1 MKKFLIVSILCLV
14 TGYAM
19 SQVANFTFAY
29 QSGNPCVPGT
39 VSFTNTSTNAT
50 DIQSIDWDFGDGAS
64 QTLYPVP
71 DVNALNP
78 THGYTSAGNF
88 TVTMVVHYSNTTK
101 TASTTV
107 RMVQPVTATF
117 SVASDTICPGDPV
130 SFTSSVVAPG
140 NAGQIKTYTWSFGD
154 GATSSQANP
163 THNYLNSG
171 NIAVTYDVTLTIIDT
186 NGCMSSYTV
195 NNAVPI
201 WQKPEADFYA
211 SDTIF
216 CYNNNVTSGTST
228 FTNYTGV
235 TTGNSYQWIFGD
247 KNNPFQTSTA
257 ENPTVT
263 FPLGTYDVT
272 LIATSVNGCKDTI
285 TKYTYIQMIN
295 FEAQYNVTDTIL
307 CGVPSKTTVQGLNVR
322 GTQYKWTWGD
332 GYENF
337 SANSYLEKTYRTSG
351 TFDVVVQA
359 TAPQGC
365 IAYDTFTLHVYD
377 DVTGIPAIED
387 TNMCDPATPVIF
399 RDSTAY
405 NVSDNFGF
413 GSVWWSFGDG
423 QTGTGSPTTHT
434 YPTFGDYDCQMIVT
448 TPYGCV
454 LDTAF
459 FRVHIFAMSA
469 KAAVIDP
476 APPNPPHGCAPHS
489 VTLQNIA
496 DSLVSSSPITDF
508 IWRWDYYGDNTDTTN
523 SLDEDTQDHTYQ
535 DTGVYQ
541 VYVTL
546 INEQGCKYDVY
557 INTIMV
563 GYPPECDFEFDFKED
578 CKSAIGLNVR
588 ALDVLDSNGNIVGD
602 AYANDWSWID
612 PTTGSPIGSGDTTSV
627 GFSSPGYHALQ
638 LSPSHN
644 GCAGKGPTK
653 DSTCYVCPP
662 VVAFDNPKNDMDGT
676 PPEYCDFINVAF
688 AKTHENCLGTRYRWG
703 FGDGKN
709 KQTWSDTLLP
719 TDPDPQFYYCDTGG
733 AEPGYLCNLEG
744 VIIATLWA
752 ENTDSLDSTSPT
764 YNRCGYCTD
773 ETTQLFF
780 ISPYRMN
787 FTTDLGSE
795 DVHVCAGDSIRFWDS
810 SEVLNCTS
818 HELWGF
824 YFASAVDPAH
834 SAWPIGEMYPT
845 HGYKPVAS
853 KRPVIGGT
861 WVKFYYPNKYV
872 AILQDTSAYGKC
884 MYTDTLEI
892 SVYPQ
897 SVPAFVSSRTKSN
910 FYFGRDTLC
919 LNNPDTLYLK
929 DASYTESP
937 FDYLKITGWEWVL
950 GRDTARTQ
958 NPALIDTIYGL
969 KDLKLTVINE
979 YGCDSTIEF
988 PEYVL
993 VNMIDARFTT
1003 PKKVYCNKTAVP
1015 FSNTSQVYP
1024 VSYNKNTSITCRW
1037 DFGDGSPVYTQTI
1050 TSTSTAAQKVVP
1062 HTYDL
1067 PNVMNCI
1074 AVTVT
1079 CEADGLD
1086 CEATFTDSICIQ
1098 RPVASFTDDGHN
1110 YPCPGSI
1117 GINASFYDNSQGN
1130 IVYYEWTFGD
1140 TFSGSANH
1148 AEGPNMDTVLHLYKN
1163 AGSYDVTYIVTD
1175 DNSCTDTLYAPGFFY
1190 IDGPAGDFTYSPL
1203 SGCVNLTVAFQPT
1216 ITNTDSTIIIPDGA
1230 TQVIRSGIAVN
1241 NTVRHTYKTPGAYIP
1256 FFTLIKWTNNN
1267 GTMERCLVQ
1276 WSGED
1281 TIFAIEMKPDFE
1293 TDSLYCPQVPIT
1305 FNNTTTIAPS
1315 VLSLDSTSW
1324 IFYEGGDTTTMH
1336 DGQTQYD
1343 SAGFYKVTVTGYS
1356 KLCAKSTSKYIEVIE
1371 IPDVRFIPDTA
1382 KACDGLEV
1390 VFTVDSST
1398 ITPLQMSRIS
1408 RYDWTFSDGETLEGH
1423 PASREFSQSGTY
1435 TYDVDITYVPKNC
1448 VKRYTDTVVIFAYV
1462 SPVAD
1467 FNPNPNEANAGE
1479 TFNFID
1485 ASTKGD
1491 GKITNWSWDFGDDV
1505 KDSSSQNVSHIY
1517 ENTSGYIT
1525 VTLVITDEY
1534 GCKSTVQKQVLVT
1547 ESMVFPNILT
1557 PDATVGGEP
1566 CVFRPIEDKG
1576 FFKEFKMEIYDRWG
1590 VLVWRNSC
1598 TDPNCPSPGTD
1609 FWWDGRNKQGSR
1621 VSDGVYYWVVYGMPL
1636 SETNT
1641 IILNGSVTVVGGT
1654 K

>member
-1 MKKFLIVSILCLV
+1 MKKFFIISIVCFMS
-14 TGYAM
+14 GMAM
-19 SQVANFTFAY
+19 AQMADFTWY
-29 QSGNPCVPGT
+29 YTNGTPCVPGT
-39 VSFTNTSTNAT
+39 VTFTNTSTNPSG
-50 DIQSIDWDFGDGAS
+50 IQSVDWDFGDN
-64 QTLYPVP
+64 T
-71 DVNALNP
+71 
-78 THGYTSAGNF
+78 THATTMDAVHPYTTAGTF
-88 TVTMVVHYSNTTK
+88 TVTLTVTYSNTTK
-101 TASTTV
+101 TKTATI
-107 RMVQPVTATF
+107 RMVNPVTATF
-117 SVASDTICPGDPV
+117 TTAGDTICPGEEV
-130 SFTSSVVAPG
+130 SFTSSVTAPG
-140 NAGQIKTYTWSFGD
+140 NAGQIRSYLWSFGD
-154 GATSSQANP
+154 GGQSSQPNP
-163 THNYLNSG
+163 KYVYENNG
-171 NIAVTYDVTLTIIDT
+171 NLAVSYPVTLTITDT
-186 NGCMSSYTV
+186 NGCSTSYTMQD
-195 NNAVPI
+195 AVPM

-211 SDTIF
+211 SDSIF
-216 CYNNNVTSGTST
+216 CYNNNQTSGTST
-228 FTNYTGV
+228 FTNTTGV
-235 TTGNSYQWIFGD
+235 TTGNTYQWFFGPM
-247 KNNPFQTSTA
+247 NNPYQTSTSA
-257 ENPTVT
+257 NPTVT
-263 FPLGTYDVT
+263 FPQGTYNVT
-272 LIATSVNGCKDTI
+272 LVATSPKGCTDTL
-285 TKYTYIQMIN
+285 TKYNYIQMIN
-295 FEAQYNVTDTIL
+295 FEALYNVSDTIL
-307 CGVPSKTTVQGLNVR
+307 CGVPSKTVVQGLNVR

-337 SANSYLEKTYRTSG
+337 SANSYLEKTYRVSG

-365 IAYDTFTLHVYD
+365 IAYDTFTIHVYD
-377 DVTGIPAIED
+377 DVAGIPYVID
-387 TNMCDPATPVIF
+387 TNMCDPATPVLF
-399 RDSTAY
+399 YDSTAY
-405 NVSDNFGF
+405 NSNDNFGF
-413 GSVWWSFGDG
+413 KSTWWSFGDG
-423 QTGTGSPTTHT
+423 MTGVGDTIAHT
-434 YPTFGDYDCQMIVT
+434 YPALGDYECQMIVT

-454 LDTAF
+454 LDTVF
-459 FRVHIFAMSA
+459 FRVHFFAMSA
-469 KAAVIDP
+469 RAAVIDP

-489 VTLQNIA
+489 VTLANIV
-496 DSLVSSSPITDF
+496 DSLVTSSPITDF
-508 IWRWDYYGDNTDTTN
+508 IWRWDYFGDTTDTTN
-523 SLDEDTQDHTYQ
+523 SLDVDVQSHTYQ

-563 GYPPECDFEFDFKED
+563 GYPPVCSFEFDFKED
-578 CKSAIGLNVR
+578 CKASIGLNVR
-588 ALDVLDSNGNIVGD
+588 AYDVLDSNGNIVGD
-602 AYANDWSWID
+602 AYANDWTWID
-612 PTTGSPIGSGDTTSV
+612 PSTGSPIGSGDTTSV

-644 GCAGKGPTK
+644 GCGGSGPTL

-676 PPEYCDFINVAF
+676 PPEYCDFINVQF
-688 AKTHENCLGTRYRWG
+688 SKTHDNCLGTAYRWG
-703 FGDGKN
+703 FGDGKY
-709 KQTWSDTLLP
+709 KQTWTDTLLP
-719 TDPDPQFYYCDTGG
+719 TDPDPSFYYCDTGG

-773 ETTQLFF
+773 ETQQVFL

-787 FTTDLGSE
+787 FTTDMGSE
-795 DVHVCAGDSIRFWDS
+795 NVYVCAGDSIRFWDS
-810 SEVLNCTS
+810 TEVLNCVS

-824 YFASAVDPAH
+824 SFISAADPNH
-834 SAWPIGEMYPT
+834 VAWPLNEMYPT

-853 KRPVIGGT
+853 KRPPIGGT
-861 WVKFYYPNKYV
+861 WVKFYYPNSYV
-872 AILQDTSAYGKC
+872 AVLQDTSAYGKC
-884 MYTDTLEI
+884 IFNDTLI
-892 SVYPQ
+892 VNVYPQ
-897 SVPAFVSSRTKSN
+897 SIPAFVSSRTKSN
-910 FYFGRDTLC
+910 YYFGRDTLC

-929 DASYTESP
+929 DASFSP
-937 FDYLKITGWEWVL
+937 FPFENLRITGWEWVL
-950 GRDTARTQ
+950 GKDTSHLQ
-958 NPALIDTIYGL
+958 NPALVDTIYGL

-993 VNMIDARFTT
+993 VNMVDARFTT
-1003 PKKVYCNKTAVP
+1003 TKKSYCNKTPVP
-1015 FSNTSQVYP
+1015 FTNTSEVFP
-1024 VSYNKNTSITCRW
+1024 KSYNKNTTLTCRW

-1050 TSTSTAAQKVVP
+1050 TSTSTQAQKVVP

-1079 CEADGLD
+1079 CEADGMD
-1086 CEATFTDSICIQ
+1086 CSSTFTDSICIT
-1098 RPVASFTDDGHN
+1098 RPIAAFTDNGHN
-1110 YPCPGSI
+1110 YPCPGST

-1130 IVYYEWTFGD
+1130 IVYYEWNFGD
-1140 TFSGSANH
+1140 TASGSANH
-1148 AEGPNMDTVLHLYKN
+1148 AEGSKMDTVLHLYHS
-1163 AGSYDVTYIVTD
+1163 AGTYDVIYIVTD
-1175 DNSCTDTLYAPGFFY
+1175 DASCTDTSYNVGYFF
-1190 IDGPAGDFTYSPL
+1190 IDGPAGDFTYTPL

-1216 ITNTDSTIIIPDGA
+1216 ITNTDSIIINPDGA
-1230 TQVIRSGIAVN
+1230 AQVIRSGIAVN
-1241 NTVRHTYKTPGAYIP
+1241 NTVRNTYKVPGAYIP

-1267 GTMERCLVQ
+1267 GNRERCVVEWL
-1276 WSGED
+1276 GED
-1281 TIFAIEMKPDFE
+1281 TIWAIEMKPDFDI
-1293 TDSLYCPQVPIT
+1293 DSLYCPQVPIT
-1305 FNNTTTIAPS
+1305 FNNTTVVQPGILA
-1315 VLSLDSTSW
+1315 LDSSTW
-1324 IFYEGGDTTTMH
+1324 TFYEGGDTTTM
-1336 DGQTQYD
+1336 DNGQTQYD

-1371 IPDVRFIPDTA
+1371 IPDVKFIPDTA

-1408 RYDWTFSDGETLEGH
+1408 KYEWTFSDGETMEGH
-1423 PASREFSQSGTY
+1423 PASREFAQSGNY
-1435 TYDVDITYVPKNC
+1435 TYDVDITFVPKNC
-1448 VKRYTDTVVIFAYV
+1448 VKRYTDTVVIFAYI

-1467 FNPNPNEANAGE
+1467 FTPTPTEANAGE

-1491 GKITNWSWDFGDDV
+1491 GKLVKWSWDFGDDEV
-1505 KDSSSQNVSHIY
+1505 DSTEQNPSHIY

-1525 VTLVITDEY
+1525 VTLVVTDEY

-1547 ESMVFPNILT
+1547 ESMSFPNVLT

-1576 FFKEFKMEIYDRWG
+1576 FFKEFKMEIYDKWG
-1590 VLVWRNSC
+1590 VLVWKNSC

-1641 IILNGSVTVVGGT
+1641 IILNGSVTVIGGT